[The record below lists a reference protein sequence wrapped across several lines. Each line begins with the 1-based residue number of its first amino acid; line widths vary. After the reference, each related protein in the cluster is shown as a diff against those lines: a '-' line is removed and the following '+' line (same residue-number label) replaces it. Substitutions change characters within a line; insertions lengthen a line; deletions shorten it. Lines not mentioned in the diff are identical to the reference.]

1 MNTKEKLEMAWKY
14 LALILVVGL
23 GFKLL
28 DSHHNSMA
36 PPFSFRNHEKN
47 GFVFIGDHDGD
58 FTKFG
63 SEKKMDVKVEK
74 VVVDGDTVV
83 NVTVN
88 GKPVDA
94 SKFDETNNEM
104 KWTSEDG
111 EVHIIKKIH
120 GGKNQ
125 SGSENMEFIIDL
137 DDRELHEIHEN
148 GDKIMIRKK
157 IKDMKKIKRKKK

>member
-1 MNTKEKLEMAWKY
+1 MNTKEKLEMVWKY
-14 LALILVVGL
+14 LALILVAGL

-28 DSHHNSMA
+28 DSHHNSIA
-36 PPFSFRNHEKN
+36 SPFSFRNHDKN
-47 GFVFIGDHDGD
+47 GVVFIGDYDGD
-58 FTKFG
+58 FAKFG
-63 SEKKMDVKVEK
+63 SAKKMDMDIKVEK
-74 VVVDGDTVV
+74 EVVDGDTVV

-104 KWTSEDG
+104 RWISEDG

-125 SGSENMEFIIDL
+125 GDFRNMEFIIEENEDDL
-137 DDRELHEIHEN
+137 HEN

-157 IKDMKKIKRKKK
+157 IKRKK

>member
-14 LALILVVGL
+14 LALILVAGL

-28 DSHHNSMA
+28 DSHHNFIAS
-36 PPFSFRNHEKN
+36 PFSFRNHDKN
-47 GFVFIGDHDGD
+47 GLVFIGDHDGD
-58 FTKFG
+58 FAKFG
-63 SEKKMDVKVEK
+63 SAKKMDMDIKVEK
-74 VVVDGDTVV
+74 EVVDGDTVV

-104 KWTSEDG
+104 RWISEDG

-125 SGSENMEFIIDL
+125 GDFRNMEFIIEENEDDL
-137 DDRELHEIHEN
+137 HEN

-157 IKDMKKIKRKKK
+157 IKRKKK

>member
-14 LALILVVGL
+14 LALILVAGL

-28 DSHHNSMA
+28 DSHHNSMT
-36 PPFSFRNHEKN
+36 PSFSFRNHDKN

-111 EVHIIKKIH
+111 EVHIIKRIH

-125 SGSENMEFIIDL
+125 GGFGNMEFIIEGNEDDL
-137 DDRELHEIHEN
+137 HEN
-148 GDKIMIRKK
+148 GDKKMIRKK
-157 IKDMKKIKRKKK
+157 IINMKKIKRKKKN

>member
-1 MNTKEKLEMAWKY
+1 MNTKEKLEMVWKY
-14 LALILVVGL
+14 LALILVAGL

-28 DSHHNSMA
+28 DSHHNSIA
-36 PPFSFRNHEKN
+36 SPFSFRNHDKN
-47 GFVFIGDHDGD
+47 GVVFIGDYDGD
-58 FTKFG
+58 FAKFG
-63 SEKKMDVKVEK
+63 SAKKMDMDIKVEK
-74 VVVDGDTVV
+74 EVVDGDTVV

-104 KWTSEDG
+104 RWISEDG

-125 SGSENMEFIIDL
+125 GDFRNMEFIIEENEDDL
-137 DDRELHEIHEN
+137 HEN

-157 IKDMKKIKRKKK
+157 IKRKKK

>member
-1 MNTKEKLEMAWKY
+1 MKTKEKLDMAWKY
-14 LALILVVGL
+14 LALILVAGL

-28 DSHHNSMA
+28 DSHHNSIV
-36 PPFSFRNHEKN
+36 PPFSFKNHDKN

-58 FTKFG
+58 FAKFG
-63 SEKKMDVKVEK
+63 SAKKMDVKVEK
-74 VVVDGDTVV
+74 EVVDGDTVV

-111 EVHIIKKIH
+111 EVHIIKRIH

-125 SGSENMEFIIDL
+125 GGSGNMEFIIEGNEDDL
-137 DDRELHEIHEN
+137 HEN
-148 GDKIMIRKK
+148 GDKKMIRKK
-157 IKDMKKIKRKKK
+157 IINMKKIKRKKKN

>member
-14 LALILVVGL
+14 LALILVAGL

-28 DSHHNSMA
+28 DSHHNSIA
-36 PPFSFRNHEKN
+36 SPFSFRNHDKN
-47 GFVFIGDHDGD
+47 GVVFIGDHDGD
-58 FTKFG
+58 FAKFG
-63 SEKKMDVKVEK
+63 SAKKMDMDIKVEK
-74 VVVDGDTVV
+74 EVVDGDTVV

-104 KWTSEDG
+104 RWISEDG

-120 GGKNQ
+120 GGKNK
-125 SGSENMEFIIDL
+125 GDFRNMEFIIEENEDDL
-137 DDRELHEIHEN
+137 HEN

-157 IKDMKKIKRKKK
+157 IKRKK

>member
-14 LALILVVGL
+14 LALILVAGL
-23 GFKLL
+23 GFKLI
-28 DSHHNSMA
+28 DSHHNSMV
-36 PPFSFRNHEKN
+36 PPFSLSNHDKN

-58 FTKFG
+58 IAKFG
-63 SEKKMDVKVEK
+63 STKKMDVKVEK
-74 VVVDGDTVV
+74 EIVDGDTIM

-94 SKFDETNNEM
+94 SKFEETDNEM

-111 EVHIIKKIH
+111 EVHVMKMIH
-120 GGKNQ
+120 DGKYQ
-125 SGSENMEFIIDL
+125 EGSGNMEIIIDS
-137 DDRELHEIHEN
+137 DEDKLHKN

-157 IKDMKKIKRKKK
+157 IKDIKKRKQKKK

>member
-14 LALILVVGL
+14 LALILVAGL

-28 DSHHNSMA
+28 DSHHNSMT
-36 PPFSFRNHEKN
+36 PSFSFRNHDKN

-83 NVTVN
+83 NITVN

-94 SKFDETNNEM
+94 SKFDETNNKM
-104 KWTSEDG
+104 KWISEDG
-111 EVHIIKKIH
+111 EVHIIKRIH

-125 SGSENMEFIIDL
+125 GGFGNMEFIIEGNEDDL
-137 DDRELHEIHEN
+137 HEN
-148 GDKIMIRKK
+148 GDKKMIHKK
-157 IKDMKKIKRKKK
+157 IINMKKIKRKKKN

>member
-14 LALILVVGL
+14 LALILVAGL

-28 DSHHNSMA
+28 DSHHNSMT
-36 PPFSFRNHEKN
+36 PSFSFRNHDKN

-58 FTKFG
+58 FAKFG
-63 SEKKMDVKVEK
+63 SAKKMDIKVEK
-74 VVVDGDTVV
+74 EVIDGDTIV

-104 KWTSEDG
+104 RWISEDG
-111 EVHIIKKIH
+111 EVHIIKRIH
-120 GGKNQ
+120 DGKNQ
-125 SGSENMEFIIDL
+125 GGFRNMEFIIEENEDDL
-137 DDRELHEIHEN
+137 HEN

-157 IKDMKKIKRKKK
+157 MIDMKKRELKKKN

>member
-14 LALILVVGL
+14 LALILVAGL

-28 DSHHNSMA
+28 DSHHNSMT
-36 PPFSFRNHEKN
+36 PSFSFRNHDKN

-63 SEKKMDVKVEK
+63 SAKEMDVKVEK

-104 KWTSEDG
+104 KWISEDG
-111 EVHIIKKIH
+111 EVHIIKRIH

-125 SGSENMEFIIDL
+125 GGSGNMEFIIEGNEDDL
-137 DDRELHEIHEN
+137 HEN
-148 GDKIMIRKK
+148 GDKKMIHKK
-157 IKDMKKIKRKKK
+157 IINMKKIKRKKKN

>member
-28 DSHHNSMA
+28 DSHHNSME
-36 PPFSFRNHEKN
+36 PRFSFRNHDKN
-47 GFVFIGDHDGD
+47 GYVFIGDHDGD
-58 FTKFG
+58 FAKFG
-63 SEKKMDVKVEK
+63 STKKMDVKVEK
-74 VVVDGDTVV
+74 EVVDGDTIV

-94 SKFDETNNEM
+94 SIFEENDNEM

-111 EVHIIKKIH
+111 EVHIMKMIH
-120 GGKNQ
+120 DGKYQGG
-125 SGSENMEFIIDL
+125 SGNMEIIIDSDEDNL
-137 DDRELHEIHEN
+137 HEN
-148 GDKIMIRKK
+148 GDKKVIRKQ
-157 IKDMKKIKRKKK
+157 IRKRKKK